1 MSTEATKMTN
11 QEQEMVH
18 LTINNI
24 PLAVPKGTKIMQAA
38 QKLGIDIPHLCY
50 HEDQRIKAR
59 CRLCSVE
66 VAGKRRLLAACSTE
80 VWEGMEVH
88 TDTQI
93 VRDTQVAILQL
104 MLANHHKDCLS
115 CPRNQNCDLQRLCSR
130 FNIQHSSL
138 PSVCKEEPRIVTNPA
153 IVRDPSKCIRCGR
166 CIRACK
172 DVQGIAALT
181 YAGRS
186 SDIVVTT
193 AYNKPMETTDCILCG
208 QCSLVCPTGAL
219 VEKDD
224 TEKVLDALQDP
235 KKHVIVQVAPSVRVS
250 LGDAFGMEPGA
261 IVTGQMVTA
270 LHLLGF
276 DKVFDTNFGADLTIM
291 EEGTEF
297 LDRLQH
303 GGVLPMMT
311 PCCPGW
317 VYYVEK
323 HYSDCLP
330 HLSSTKSPMSI
341 FGAVA
346 KTYYPKV
353 AGIDVK
359 DIVTVSVMP
368 CTAKKF
374 EAGRPELGRDGRPD
388 VDIVLTTRE
397 LIKLIKYVGL
407 SFGQLPETE
416 FDSPLGTASGAGAIF
431 GTTGGVMEAALRTV
445 CDKLTGKT
453 LERLDFKEARG
464 FKGIKECTL
473 EMGGRTLHI
482 AIAHTLKNAEILMEQ
497 VRKGI
502 SPYDFIEVMAC
513 PGGCIGG
520 GGQPIGTTNA
530 VKKKRM
536 QALYEI
542 DRSLPVRK
550 SHENPV
556 LQVLYRDFLGK
567 PGEGKAHELLH
578 TGYRAVPKT
587 YQF

>member
-311 PCCPGW
+311 SCCPGW

-445 CDKLTGKT
+445 CDNLTGKT